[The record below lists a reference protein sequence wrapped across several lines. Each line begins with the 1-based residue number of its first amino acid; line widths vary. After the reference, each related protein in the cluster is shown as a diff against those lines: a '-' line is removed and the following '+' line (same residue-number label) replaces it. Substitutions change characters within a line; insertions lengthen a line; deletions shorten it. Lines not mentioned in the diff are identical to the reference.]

1 MGIENEDGQQNQK
14 QEQKQE
20 EIRIVKTETLEQM
33 PEQTL
38 EQGKLS
44 QSLTYSAPAGPQPEE
59 KEAAAEKLRRAFAEK
74 IKEQDALLQKKR
86 DLRSQY
92 ENLLNQYR
100 DDSGEQYDDISFMN
114 QEDQI
119 VLTNIKKQLKDL
131 EKQESNWET
140 EIYNYIIQGPEYER
154 DYLLAQ
160 LEWAKQDQKISEEK
174 AVESR
179 MQISQLYQERI
190 QANAEKQEAEL
201 KKKPEMKPQE
211 GLRDASVRQKQAYLN
226 HLGQYRQARKKL
238 AELAKGKKFK
248 ALKGYLAEFDRYTN
262 EEDVLY
268 SRVRERLF
276 DRIRGEAQKL
286 LTPDKPEDAPAEDVT
301 ETLLECLTEAQAY
314 TEAVHQYGET
324 MNLIQEVL
332 EEEETDQLI
341 VPYHGEMVRNAR
353 IQVALEAVEKEKT
366 IFSSSEFKRI
376 ADRLKAYQSALLREG
391 ADSPAAAAALQNVL
405 DAAESYMIEKLTGKM
420 RDPKTGEP
428 VKEVA
433 RISRMIF
440 SDQFSLQD
448 ETAKSTGLTE
458 EGFRRLKFAF
468 KIRQI
473 IKKTGYGNA
482 NGREEGNAQTGE
494 NETQQELIK
503 KTTPLRQAQYG
514 LFHSIYGLEQL
525 SRQMEQEVSMFSSR
539 ELKKVQETLKRYLDF
554 GKRASVDS
562 FAAYRNFELRQ
573 EDSAEYKALDTAL
586 SAYEKANPVQQGTE
600 ETSRQ
605 KLVRGIRK
613 AMGETNQSLNG
624 YVRELQ
630 ALMLESPEK
639 TREMLAVRA
648 AEAAA
653 AKQAAEAKQTEEAK
667 QGDAEKKALREKEVS
682 EDKKDQAAEAEA

>member
-1 MGIENEDGQQNQK
+1 MGKENQGGQQKQK

-44 QSLTYSAPAGPQPEE
+44 QS
-59 KEAAAEKLRRAFAEK
+59 
-74 IKEQDALLQKKR
+74 
-86 DLRSQY
+86 QY
-92 ENLLNQYR
+92 AYIQNLKH
-100 DDSGEQYDDISFMN
+100 SGEQQGDTAYIEAGQQRMLPVIESRMKETKQ
-114 QEDQI
+114 QELRGEEEMQSY
-119 VLTNIKKQLKDL
+119 VA
-131 EKQESNWET
+131 
-140 EIYNYIIQGPEYER
+140 QGPENEQKELHTLSEQSMEQR
-154 DYLLAQ
+154 NTQADPELSS
-160 LEWAKQDQKISEEK
+160 EIAKKREIE
-174 AVESR
+174 
-179 MQISQLYQERI
+179 
-190 QANAEKQEAEL
+190 
-201 KKKPEMKPQE
+201 PQE
-211 GLRDASVRQKQAYLN
+211 GLREASVRQKQTYLN
-226 HLGQYRQARKKL
+226 HLSQYRQARKKL

-286 LTPDKPEDAPAEDVT
+286 QNPDKPEDAPAEDVT
-301 ETLLECLTEAQAY
+301 ETLRECLTEAQAY

-332 EEEETDQLI
+332 EEEETDQLM

-391 ADSPAAAAALQNVL
+391 ADSPAAAAALRNVL

-494 NETQQELIK
+494 NGTQQALIK
-503 KTTPLRQAQYG
+503 ESTPLRQAQYG

-525 SRQMEQEVSMFSSR
+525 SRQMEQEVSMFSPR

-586 SAYEKANPVQQGTE
+586 SAYEKANPVQQGNE

-613 AMGETNQSLNG
+613 AMEENNQNLSG

-639 TREMLAVRA
+639 TRKMLAARA

-653 AKQAAEAKQTEEAK
+653 AKQAEEA
-667 QGDAEKKALREKEVS
+667 
-682 EDKKDQAAEAEA
+682 QA